1 MAAIDIQA
9 ATDDATVWGYFA
21 PKGLARALLLVQQ
34 CGFARG
40 SVKKHLGKL
49 WQRMSLPTPVDMRY
63 AGLKFRLHPFDN
75 TVEYK
80 MLFGSKP
87 RDEQEM
93 KTLRSAVANGGVF
106 LDIGANI
113 GYYALMAAHFG
124 ASRVLAFEPNPLV
137 SSRLGFNIAANG
149 LEHQVQAMNIALGV
163 QTSMMTMLVSD
174 RDMGGSSIAQ
184 DGEVSGNAITVQV
197 EPLDNVLRQEGIERI
212 NALKIDVEGMEDRVL
227 MPFFETRDKR
237 LWPLVVIIEHTSKS
251 QWKSDVLAWMLQA
264 GYRETG
270 RNRSNAML
278 ELIDEHL

>member
-1 MAAIDIQA
+1 MAATNIRA
-9 ATDDATVWGYFA
+9 ATDNATVWGRFA
-21 PKGLARALLLVQQ
+21 PTGLARALLLIQQ

-49 WQRMSLPTPVDMRY
+49 WQRMGLPIPVDIRY

-80 MLFGSKP
+80 MLFGSRP

-93 KTLRSAVANGGVF
+93 KALRSAVADGGVF

-137 SSRLGFNIAANG
+137 SSRLDFNIAANG
-149 LEHQVQAMNIALGV
+149 LERQVQAMKIALGA
-163 QTSMMTMLVSD
+163 QTATMTMRVSE
-174 RDMGGSSIAQ
+174 RDMGGSHIAQ
-184 DGEVSGNAITVQV
+184 EGEVSGVAIAVQV
-197 EPLDNVLRQEGIERI
+197 EPLESVLREARIERI
-212 NALKIDVEGMEDRVL
+212 DALKIDVEGMEDRVL
-227 MPFFETRDKR
+227 MPFFETSDKR
-237 LWPLVVIIEHTSKS
+237 QWPRIVIIEHTSQS
-251 QWKSDVLAWMLQA
+251 QWQSDILAWMTQA

-270 RNRSNAML
+270 RNRSNAIL
-278 ELIDEHL
+278 ELIG